1 MKTLAELEAIRNK
14 VRPQLVIRKERE
26 NIPTVYVDTS
36 TDAIAAGSKEV
47 LAAFVNELEKRSIL
61 DVAVIQKGV
70 ATDGKDVVVEVV
82 DGNGNKKVYEG
93 VTPDMAAKMMDDI
106 LAAKA

>member
-14 VRPQLVIRKERE
+14 VRPQLVIRRERE
-26 NIPTVYVDTS
+26 NIPTIYVDTS

-61 DVAVIQKGV
+61 DVAVLQKGES
-70 ATDGKDVVVEVV
+70 TDGKDVVVEVV
-82 DGNGNKKVYEG
+82 DGSGNKKVYEG